1 METLEERYRGDPEFL
16 EWYKRKLLEPG
27 WAGSLDEAEYR
38 YIRKCL
44 ETDGALRRKWGISK
58 KAGRGTKAKNPLTEN
73 TIRRIAREGR

>member
-44 ETDGALRRKWGISK
+44 ETDGVLRRKWGNLEEGWSRNQGEEP
-58 KAGRGTKAKNPLTEN
+58 AHRGHNPEN
-73 TIRRIAREGR
+73 RP